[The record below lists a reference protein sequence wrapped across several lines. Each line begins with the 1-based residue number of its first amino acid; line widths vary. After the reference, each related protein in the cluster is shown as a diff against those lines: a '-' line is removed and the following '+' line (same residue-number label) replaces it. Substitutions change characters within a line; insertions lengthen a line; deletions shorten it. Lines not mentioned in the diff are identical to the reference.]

1 LICIKPAKQCA
12 ANTKNT
18 LTNQPEFTMS
28 KFHRILV
35 PIDGSETSN
44 KALVAAL
51 QIARDDG
58 GQVRLAFALDEM
70 AYISGYEYAGN
81 LIEIAR
87 KSAAKALDDGL
98 AIVKAAGVAGDIQLI
113 DAPGRRLGE
122 TIAEAARSWNA
133 DLIVVGTHGRHG
145 VGRVLLGSGA
155 EQIIR
160 MAPTPVLV
168 IRAEEKPAN

>member
-1 LICIKPAKQCA
+1 MP
-12 ANTKNT
+12 
-18 LTNQPEFTMS
+18 
-28 KFHRILV
+28 KFQRILV

-70 AYISGYEYAGN
+70 AFISGYEYSGN

-87 KSAAKALDDGL
+87 QGAAKTLGDGL
-98 AIVKAAGVAGDIQLI
+98 AIARAAGVPSDTRLI

-122 TIAEAARSWNA
+122 TIADEARAWKA
-133 DLIVVGTHGRHG
+133 DLVVVGTHGRRG
-145 VGRVLLGSGA
+145 MSRVLLGSGA

-168 IRAEEKPAN
+168 IRAEEKAAD